1 MSVQERESFLAE
13 SRVAVVGVADDGRG
27 PMMVP
32 VWYNYQPGGELTIL
46 TERGSRKARL
56 IREAGRISVCVQ
68 AAEPPYQYVTV
79 EGPVT
84 GIQESVAMED
94 RRALA
99 RQHLDA
105 AAGDAYV
112 ESTASV
118 TPEIIAIRMRPSRWL
133 AVDQGSS

>member
-1 MSVQERESFLAE
+1 
-13 SRVAVVGVADDGRG
+13 
-27 PMMVP
+27 MMVP
-32 VWYNYQPGGELTIL
+32 VWYHYQPGGELTIL

-56 IREAGRISVCVQ
+56 IREAGRISLCVQ

-84 GIQESVAMED
+84 GIQESVTMQD

-99 RQHLDA
+99 RRYLDA

-112 ESTASV
+112 DSTASV

>member
-13 SRVAVVGVADDGRG
+13 TRVAVVGVADDGRG

-99 RQHLDA
+99 RRYLDA

>member
-13 SRVAVVGVADDGRG
+13 TRVAVVGVADDRRG

-32 VWYNYQPGGELTIL
+32 VWYHYQPGGELTIL

-56 IREAGRISVCVQ
+56 IREAGRISLCVQ
-68 AAEPPYQYVTV
+68 AAEPPYRYVTV

-99 RQHLDA
+99 RRYLDT

-112 ESTASV
+112 DSTASV